1 MNDMDINDI
10 RKKKKELESKIYH
23 LIDYFEGETDVEVVD
38 ISLITKTIKIYGS
51 DKTEQERTIDVKLEE
66 L

>member
-1 MNDMDINDI
+1 MEIKEI
-10 RKKKKELESKIYH
+10 RKKKKELESKIFH

-38 ISLITKTIKIYGS
+38 ISIKTKMLKIYGS
-51 DKTEQERTIDVKLEE
+51 DETEQERIVEVKLEE

>member
-1 MNDMDINDI
+1 MDIKEI
-10 RKKKKELESKIYH
+10 RKKKKELESKIFY
-23 LIDYFEGETDVEVVD
+23 LIDNFEGETDIGVMD
-38 ISLITKTIKIYGS
+38 ISLKTKTFKICGS